1 MRIKRFIATL
11 FLIVSCLAFL
21 SSIAYAN
28 QAEIIEVK
36 ITPVGNNQYR
46 IDTTIKHAD
55 TGWKHYANAW
65 LVFDEAGN
73 KLGERILH
81 HPHVNE
87 QPFTRSLRL
96 TIAKRVKTITI
107 KAQDSVHGLNDKGM
121 QIKVPHN

>member
-11 FLIVSCLAFL
+11 FLIVSCLALL
-21 SSIAYAN
+21 SSTAYAN
-28 QAEIIEVK
+28 QAEIVEVK
-36 ITPVGNNQYR
+36 IKSVGNNQYR

-65 LVFDEAGN
+65 LVFDEEGN

-96 TIAKRVKTITI
+96 TIATGVKTITI
-107 KAQDSVHGLNDKGM
+107 KAQDSVHGLNEKGM

>member
-11 FLIVSCLAFL
+11 FLIVSCLALL
-21 SSIAYAN
+21 SSTAYAN

-65 LVFDEAGN
+65 LVFDEEGS

-107 KAQDSVHGLNDKGM
+107 KAQDSVHGLNDKGT

>member
-11 FLIVSCLAFL
+11 FLIVSCIALL
-21 SSIAYAN
+21 SSTAYAN

-65 LVFDEAGN
+65 LVFDEEGN

-96 TIAKRVKTITI
+96 TIAKRVKTIII
-107 KAQDSVHGLNDKGM
+107 KAQDSVHGLNEKGM